1 MPHPPRITARLLFD
15 KPTPYASD
23 GLRRL
28 ARLHIYTCIYLQTG
42 VGSTAQVQR
51 ETKYFCADT
60 DNTWSGSSGQN
71 WRTFGGGQ
79 PCTNGTRVDA
89 PTEADRAV
97 IVSGKTCNIA
107 SNAAADSLDVESGA
121 TLNIEG
127 AAGNS
132 LTLDDDAVSGTTIN
146 GTLNLLGA
154 NLDNSRV

>member
-1 MPHPPRITARLLFD
+1 MNRLNVIAMVVL
-15 KPTPYASD
+15 
-23 GLRRL
+23 GLVL
-28 ARLHIYTCIYLQTG
+28 
-42 VGSTAQVQR
+42 VGSTAQVQG

-89 PTEADRAV
+89 PTAADRAV
-97 IVSGKTCNIA
+97 IVSGKACNVDETTA
-107 SNAAADSLDVESGA
+107 VADSLDVESGA